1 MGRCPDCGEW
11 ATLTEEAVIAPTPA
25 ERKRTSVSV
34 AAPPQRLDGVDLS
47 PEDRVTTGLEE
58 LDRVL
63 GGGLVGG
70 SLVLIGGDPGIGKST
85 LLLQV
90 SANLARQGIPV
101 LYISGEESPRQ
112 IKMRA
117 ARLGA
122 QAEGVWIS
130 SETDAAL
137 LGGLVESCGA
147 QAMVIDSVQ
156 TMFDPASN
164 SAPGTVSQVRGATAL
179 IAAAAKPRGVPAF
192 IVGHV
197 TKEGSLAGP
206 RVLEHMVDTVLYFEG
221 ERENMNRVLRAV
233 KNRFGA
239 TDEVGIFEMHSAGL
253 VEITNPSASLL
264 AERDENGA
272 GSVVCPVLEG
282 TRPILVEIQA
292 LVAPSYFTSPRRMP
306 AGIDFNRFVLA
317 LAVLEKRA
325 GFRLG
330 QSDVY
335 ANVTGGLRLTE
346 PAVDLALAVAV
357 ASSARDIPVPPGMV
371 VLGEVGLAG
380 EVRGVSQAERRVKEA
395 ARLGFERVIL
405 AQRDAKLVKNG
416 DIKTMGV
423 RTVSE
428 AIKLALAGK

>member
-179 IAAAAKPRGVPAF
+179 IAAAAKPLVPHLPA
-192 IVGHV
+192 GCSG
-197 TKEGSLAGP
+197 GSCS
-206 RVLEHMVDTVLYFEG
+206 R
-221 ERENMNRVLRAV
+221 
-233 KNRFGA
+233 
-239 TDEVGIFEMHSAGL
+239 
-253 VEITNPSASLL
+253 TNPCGSGSGQRPTAL
-264 AERDENGA
+264 AHRGDRRRGH
-272 GSVVCPVLEG
+272 
-282 TRPILVEIQA
+282 RPI
-292 LVAPSYFTSPRRMP
+292 SPH
-306 AGIDFNRFVLA
+306 
-317 LAVLEKRA
+317 
-325 GFRLG
+325 
-330 QSDVY
+330 QSQSRIH
-335 ANVTGGLRLTE
+335 NSLR
-346 PAVDLALAVAV
+346 
-357 ASSARDIPVPPGMV
+357 G
-371 VLGEVGLAG
+371 
-380 EVRGVSQAERRVKEA
+380 
-395 ARLGFERVIL
+395 
-405 AQRDAKLVKNG
+405 
-416 DIKTMGV
+416 
-423 RTVSE
+423 
-428 AIKLALAGK
+428 